1 MDVDS
6 LAKRIA
12 SDIDVLSDLPS
23 PSPVVARLSATL
35 GDDDVEVRTIN
46 DVEDAIMGIDHG
58 MIGEILAAHWM
69 LPRPACA
76 AIRAHH
82 RIDLAGPDYRQNALI
97 VHLAEAACG
106 HAQLA
111 DIGEGVLLHPDDP
124 AVVELGIGPES
135 LAVILAD
142 AQVHAERAAELIG
155 FGR

>member
-1 MDVDS
+1 MFIAGLLHDLGLLV
-6 LAKRIA
+6 LATHYSREYRAIREAAAEEDKPL
-12 SDIDVLSDLPS
+12 D
-23 PSPVVARLSATL
+23 
-35 GDDDVEVRTIN
+35 E
-46 DVEDAIMGIDHG
+46 VEDAVMGIDHG

-69 LPRPACA
+69 LPRPTCA

-111 DIGEGVLLHPDDP
+111 DIGEGVILRPDDP

-135 LAVILAD
+135 LAVIFAE
-142 AQVHAERAAELIG
+142 AQVQAERAAELIG
-155 FGR
+155 FGG